1 MAINQK
7 LVLQKFGENVKLVR
21 KRAGISQEK
30 LGLEIGLDRTYIS
43 GIERGIRNPTLLI
56 IAKIA
61 DGLKV
66 SILDLFAA
74 EPNSI
79 GNEANNETRNNEER
93 TTFTS

>member
-79 GNEANNETRNNEER
+79 GNEANNETRNNEEM